1 MSARIASQIR
11 IRPCSQDFAYAQVVC
26 EGWSVAG
33 IAVRLG
39 DDGSR
44 QVEWPKTEGKRGATW
59 PIVSPP
65 PALRDQLEAEI
76 IEAAEAAIARSGRR

>member
-1 MSARIASQIR
+1 VSARLTSTIR
-11 IRPCSQDFAYAQVVC
+11 VRPCNAGFAYAQIVC
-26 EGWSVAG
+26 DGWSVSG
-33 IAVRLG
+33 IAVHLDAER
-39 DDGSR
+39 R
-44 QVEWPKTEGKRGATW
+44 VEWPQREGERGAKW